1 MTRRI
6 REIVTALRMRRGVER
21 TECRNVEIRPGDNSI
36 GNANA
41 AINVEQY
48 KI

>member
-6 REIVTALRMRRGVER
+6 REIVTVLRMRRGVEW
-21 TECRNVEIRPGDNSI
+21 TDWRNVEIRPGDNSI

>member
-1 MTRRI
+1 MTRRN

-21 TECRNVEIRPGDNSI
+21 TDCRNVEIRPWDSRI